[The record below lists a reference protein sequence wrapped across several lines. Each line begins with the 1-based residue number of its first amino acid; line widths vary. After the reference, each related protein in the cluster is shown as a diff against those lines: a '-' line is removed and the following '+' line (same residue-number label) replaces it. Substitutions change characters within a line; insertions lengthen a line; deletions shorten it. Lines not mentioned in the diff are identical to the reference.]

1 MSTTDTT
8 ADAPASR
15 KKRLILLLDGTWNDW
30 EASDDDTNIVRLE
43 DRIIQHLQPPRAV
56 PISGAAKPEVTATG
70 TEQVSAFRSAN
81 RDNYVFYQRGVGTG
95 FNDRYTGGIFGQ
107 GLSANIRRAYKFLS
121 FNYQPGDEVFVFGFS
136 RGAYTARSVIGYI
149 AAAGLLRRE
158 FCSTDNEERAW
169 NFYRTSP
176 ADRMPADWVELTEYV
191 HKREDFRIDLIG
203 VFDTVGALGV
213 PIGWFDSKNRQKYSF
228 HDVNLSSITKVNLHA
243 IAIDEQ
249 RKPFSASI
257 WRRPRYKQFGTK
269 TEQVWFPGVH
279 ADIGGGYYSTETRN
293 NRAALDDITLDWM
306 IRRVK
311 RHYDD
316 FPISC
321 GELLDA
327 RSYSAAEQHNSR
339 QRHYRLF
346 PRAYRAMANLPVK
359 DLRFWQTAVSYD
371 RRDGPIEENVHISA
385 IMRLGQPS
393 GFWATKYGPKNL
405 RLVLPLIEDTYRK
418 ADCYP
423 KVFVIDWNGERIDSA
438 NHPAA
443 PAMLK
448 VIDEAKTKLGIRV

>member
-1 MSTTDTT
+1 MPESVAEASTGT
-8 ADAPASR
+8 R
-15 KKRLILLLDGTWNDW
+15 QKRLILLLDGTWNDW

-56 PISGAAKPEVTATG
+56 PIPATAKTEVAVTG

-95 FNDRYTGGIFGQ
+95 FNDKLSGGIFGE
-107 GLSANIRRAYKFLS
+107 GLSTNIRRAYKFLS
-121 FNYQPGDEVFVFGFS
+121 FNYQPGDEIFVFGFS

-149 AAAGLLRRE
+149 AAAGLLKRE
-158 FCSTDNEERAW
+158 ACSTANEERAW
-169 NFYRTSP
+169 TFYRTSP
-176 ADRMPADWVELTEYV
+176 ADRMPAEWVELTQYV
-191 HKREDFRIDLIG
+191 HKREDFRINLIG

-213 PIGWFDSKNRQKYSF
+213 PISLFDIENRQKYAF

-257 WRRPRYKQFGTK
+257 WRRPRYKQYDTR
-269 TEQVWFPGVH
+269 TEQVWFSGVH
-279 ADIGGGYYSTETRN
+279 ADIGGGYYSTATRN
-293 NRAALDDITLDWM
+293 KRAALDDITLDWM

-316 FPISC
+316 FPI
-321 GELLDA
+321 GLGTALDPRA
-327 RSYSAAEQHNSR
+327 HSAAEQHNSR
-339 QRHYRLF
+339 RRQYRLF
-346 PRAYRAMANLPVK
+346 PRAYRSMANMPVK

-385 IMRLGQPS
+385 LMRLGQPTGS
-393 GFWATKYGPKNL
+393 GSAKYAPRNL
-405 RLVLPLIEDTYRK
+405 LRILPLIEDTYSM
-418 ADCYP
+418 ADSYP
-423 KVFVIDWNGERIDSA
+423 KIFVIDWNGERIDSA
-438 NHPAA
+438 HHPSAA
-443 PAMLK
+443 AMLK
-448 VIDEAKTKLGIRV
+448 IIADAKATLGTGS